1 MRLWLL
7 ALALAGPALAQTA
20 TVAGTVRDG
29 DGHAL
34 AGASVYL
41 SGTTRGAASGPG
53 GRFEIAGVP
62 PGAYRLVGSLVGFA
76 PDARALELAPGQ
88 RAEVDL
94 VLAEAVSELGP
105 VRVEAGRD
113 RRWERRLARFQRVL
127 LGESEN
133 ADSTRILNPEVLSF
147 RQRWGAL
154 HAEAAAPLV
163 VENRALGYRLV
174 YDLTRFRASP
184 TYVDYDGDE
193 RFEALV
199 PADSAEAERWRAA
212 RARAWRGSLMHL
224 LQSLLA
230 GTAEAE
236 GYSFVEVRQDVSGLR
251 SSRPRPGRYVLDL
264 EDDGWG
270 RLRVWGRL
278 EVTYAGEPEEPRYLT
293 SDWFHEQRSRPDRVQ
308 RSALHLDGTSARI
321 DPQGT
326 PEDPFAVSTSGH
338 MAFERLADRVP
349 EDYRPPADDAPGGR

>member
-29 DGHAL
+29 DGQAL

-147 RQRWGAL
+147 RQRWGTL

-236 GYSFVEVRQDVSGLR
+236 GYSFQQVGDDRL
-251 SSRPRPGRYVLDL
+251 SRHAPRPVSPGRLMSVGA
-264 EDDGWG
+264 DGWG
-270 RLRVWGRL
+270 RLRVRGRL
-278 EVTYAGEPEEPRYLT
+278 LVTYAGEPEEERYLT
-293 SDWFHEQRSRPDRVQ
+293 SDWFREGRGRPDPVQ
-308 RSALHLDGTSARI
+308 RSTIRLRGLTARV

-326 PEDPFAVSTSGH
+326 PEDPSAVVTSGH
-338 MAFERLADRVP
+338 MAFERLADLVP
-349 EDYRPPADDAPGGR
+349 EDYRPSPPR